1 MRMKNNN
8 KNGKK
13 NCEKKDEIKMMCE
26 KIFFVGFVMTKMH
39 YDPMELLVASS
50 NMQMQMHE
58 Q

>member
-13 NCEKKDEIKMMCE
+13 NCEKKYEIKMMCE
-26 KIFFVGFVMTKMH
+26 KFFFVGFVMTKMH

>member
-1 MRMKNNN
+1 MKNNN

-26 KIFFVGFVMTKMH
+26 KFFFVGFVMTKMH